1 MEPLYRQVGE
11 DRFTATELTRGP
23 WFPGV
28 QHGGPPAALLMRT
41 FEAVAG
47 DGFQVARFTMELLR
61 PVPVAEVRTSVRT
74 IRPGRRV
81 QLLAASLW
89 HGDDEVAGARAWVF
103 ARRPGASP
111 PVDQR
116 AETHPGPPPARAD
129 FDPAMPEWFG
139 DGFHAQAVQKQFLAG
154 SAGEP
159 GPATVWMRLA
169 AAVVEG
175 EEPTPY
181 QRAAAVSDFGNGV
194 STYLTADRYL
204 FVNTDLTVAFA
215 RRPVGEWILVDAAT
229 VAGSEGMGSATA
241 RLADVEGTFG
251 QTAQSLL
258 IEPR

>member
-1 MEPLYRQVGE
+1 MEPLFRQTGDVT
-11 DRFTATELTRGP
+11 FAATELTRGP

-41 FEAVAG
+41 FERAAG
-47 DGFQVARFTMELLR
+47 EEFQVARFTMELLR
-61 PVPVAEVRTSVRT
+61 PVPVAELRTAVRTV
-74 IRPGRRV
+74 RPGRRV
-81 QLLAASLW
+81 RLLAASLLD
-89 HGDDEVAGARAWVF
+89 GDDEVATAHAWVF
-103 ARRPGASP
+103 IRRAGASP

-116 AETHPGPPPARAD
+116 AVSLPGPPPTSDD
-129 FDPAMPEWFG
+129 FDPEMPGWFG
-139 DGFHAQAVQKQFLAG
+139 DGFHAQAVQKAFVSG
-154 SAGEP
+154 SASVP

-175 EEPTPY
+175 EEPTPS

-241 RLADVEGTFG
+241 RLADIEGTFG
-251 QTAQSLL
+251 QSAQSLL